1 MNLSLKIILHV
12 FFWIVYFM
20 LSGAMS
26 FGLSSGFGFILEHLA
41 IYLSGFLWAAI
52 AFYSF
57 YFFLYRYI
65 EQHRFLLYFLFSI
78 VLVVCIS
85 GSFIVFYRVFIFNDK
100 LTMPQSWNYTTMAGT
115 YVISNCGSLLRGF
128 IGWIEASKQK
138 MEMAKRN
145 LQLEL
150 ESLRSQVNPHFLF
163 NTLNN
168 IDSLIVSHP
177 QKASAMLITLSDVM
191 RYMLYQTQ
199 SAIVTLDMEVKH
211 LQNVVALHRIR
222 FSQAEYIR
230 FVNNVSDSNKVL
242 VPLLFLPFVENAC
255 KYASYKAELPVIDI
269 SLTQTN
275 NTVTFT
281 CSNFFDQ
288 NNLICSNE
296 NGGIGLEN
304 VKKRLQMLYPQKHT
318 LQIVNDDNRFFVT
331 LVIELL

>member
-1 MNLSLKIILHV
+1 MNLSLKIILHF
-12 FFWIVYFM
+12 FFWTVYFM
-20 LSGAMS
+20 LSGVMS
-26 FGLSSGFGFILEHLA
+26 FGLSSGFGFILEHFL
-41 IYLSGFLWAAI
+41 IYMSGFLWAAI

-57 YFFLYRYI
+57 YFFLYRFI
-65 EQHRFLLYFLFSI
+65 EQHRFFFYFILSI

-85 GSFIVFYRVFIFNDK
+85 GTFILFYRIFIFNDK

-115 YVISNCGSLLRGF
+115 YVIANCGSLLRGF

-138 MEMAKRN
+138 IELEKRN

-168 IDSLIVSHP
+168 IDALIVSQP

-199 SAIVTLDMEVKH
+199 NTTVTLDMEILH

-222 FSQAEYIR
+222 FSQSDYIR
-230 FVNNVSDSNKVL
+230 FDNNVSDSNKTL

-255 KYASYKAELPVIDI
+255 KYASFNAELPVITI
-269 SLTQTN
+269 SLIQSN

-281 CSNFFDQ
+281 CSNFFNQ
-288 NNLICSNE
+288 NNTVGSNE

-304 VKKRLQMLYPQKHT
+304 VKKRLQMLYKNKHT
-318 LQIVNDDNRFFVT
+318 LNIVNDGNRFIVT
-331 LVIELL
+331 LVIEL